1 MERAECTLADLGLT
15 VSTGKVV
22 EFRCRDYLMSRPK
35 AVSAPMVYSANIVAA
50 RVVHPVRGSR
60 KPQWFDVGPESSRL
74 LVPAGSYVVVKRF
87 SAKEE
92 KRRIVAALWSGDQ
105 QPAFDNKL
113 NYIHQAGHGL
123 DAGVAAG
130 LVAWLNSR
138 QVDAYFRVFSGHT
151 QVNAGDLRQ
160 MRFPSTEQLQLI
172 GALDLEPDEAVE
184 RVMGR
189 SEVMAA

>member
-1 MERAECTLADLGLT
+1 M
-15 VSTGKVV
+15 
-22 EFRCRDYLMSRPK
+22 
-35 AVSAPMVYSANIVAA
+35 
-50 RVVHPVRGSR
+50 
-60 KPQWFDVGPESSRL
+60 
-74 LVPAGSYVVVKRF
+74 PAGSYVVVKRF